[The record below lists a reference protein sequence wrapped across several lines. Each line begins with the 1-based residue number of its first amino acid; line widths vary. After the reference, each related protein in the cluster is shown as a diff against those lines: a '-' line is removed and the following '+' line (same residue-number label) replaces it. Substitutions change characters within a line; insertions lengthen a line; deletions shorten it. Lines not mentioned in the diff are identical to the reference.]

1 MKPKVNG
8 MTTALRT
15 ADRPAQPNRPRSG
28 SGLARALRQRGR
40 RRLLREDFL
49 TTLAWA
55 SGAAAVALYLADG
68 GAGQFNNLTTATTS
82 IGIIAGLVGTDLVL
96 VMLLLAARIPLIDG
110 TVGHDR
116 AMEIHGKLGKPA
128 LYLILAHMVFLLI
141 GYGLADRLNPIAEG
155 VSMWTSLPDMWIAFI
170 SIVLFILVVVTS
182 LVAVRRKFPY
192 EFWYVVHLL
201 TYAAVLTALPHQFS
215 EGQLFAP
222 GQWQRWYWIA
232 FYVLVLLALVRYRIW
247 APIALTFRHQL
258 SVTRVVSAGDG
269 AVSIE
274 LTGLRLEEL
283 SGAGGRFFI
292 WRFLAPNL
300 WWHHHPFSLSADP
313 VAGRLRI
320 TVRNLGKGSAALMSV
335 KPGTK
340 VAVSG
345 PYGLFGHAARTR
357 PGLVLV
363 GSGIGI
369 TPLRAILE
377 RAEFEPG
384 EATVILRA
392 STPET
397 LYLRDEIAE
406 LCRQRGATMYE
417 LVGQRA
423 RHGSPW
429 LPRHQTGLS
438 LSAYVPNLR
447 SSDVYVCGP
456 KKWTDAVLADAKS
469 AGLSDEQLHHERFDW

>member
-1 MKPKVNG
+1 
-8 MTTALRT
+8 MTTAFRT
-15 ADRPAQPNRPRSG
+15 ADRPAQPPGQRPG
-28 SGLARALRQRGR
+28 AGLARTLRQRGR
-40 RRLLREDFL
+40 GRLLREDFL
-49 TTLAWA
+49 TVLAWA

-68 GAGQFNNLTTATTS
+68 GAGQFANVTSGITAL
-82 IGIIAGLVGTDLVL
+82 GIIAGLIGTDLVL
-96 VMLLLAARIPLIDG
+96 VMLLLAARIPFIDSAI
-110 TVGHDR
+110 GHDR
-116 AMEIHGKLGKPA
+116 AMEVHGKLGKPA

-141 GYGLADRLNPIAEG
+141 GYGLTDRLNPIAEG
-155 VSMWTSLPDMWIAFI
+155 ISMWNNLPDLWLAFI
-170 SIVLFILVVVTS
+170 STALFILVVVTS
-182 LVAVRRKFPY
+182 LVAVRKKFPY

-232 FYVLVLLALVRYRIW
+232 FYVLVLLALLRYRVW

-258 SVTRVVSAGDG
+258 SVTRVVAAGDG

-274 LTGLRLEEL
+274 LTGVRLEEL
-283 SGAGGRFFI
+283 TGSGGRFFI
-292 WRFLAPNL
+292 WRFLAPGL

-313 VAGRLRI
+313 AAGRLRI
-320 TVRNLGKGSAALMSV
+320 TVRNLGRGSAALMSV
-335 KPGTK
+335 RPGTK
-340 VAVSG
+340 VALSG

-357 PGLVLV
+357 PGVVLV

-384 EATVILRA
+384 AATVILRA

-406 LCRQRGATMYE
+406 LCHERGATMYE
-417 LVGQRA
+417 LVGHRA
-423 RHGSPW
+423 RHGNAW
-429 LPRHQTGLS
+429 LPRHQTGLR
-438 LSAYVPNLR
+438 LSDYVPNLKA
-447 SSDVYVCGP
+447 SDVYVCGP
-456 KKWTDAVLADAKS
+456 KKWSDSVLEDAKS
-469 AGLSDEQLHHERFDW
+469 AGLADEQLHHERFDW

>member
-1 MKPKVNG
+1 
-8 MTTALRT
+8 MTTALRS
-15 ADRPAQPNRPRSG
+15 AERPAPPPRPRPDL
-28 SGLARALRQRGR
+28 GLARALRKRGR
-40 RRLLREDFL
+40 RRLFREDFL
-49 TTLAWA
+49 TVLAWA

-68 GAGQFNNLTTATTS
+68 GASEFSNLTTVTTS
-82 IGIIAGLVGTDLVL
+82 IGVIAGLIGTDLVL
-96 VMLLLAARIPLIDG
+96 VMLLLAARIPLIDRSI
-110 TVGHDR
+110 GHDR
-116 AMEIHGKLGKPA
+116 AMEVHGKLGKPA

-141 GYGLADRLNPIAEG
+141 GYGLTDRLNPIAEG
-155 VSMWTSLPDMWIAFI
+155 VSMWVDLPDIWLAFI
-170 SIVLFILVVVTS
+170 SIALFVLVVVTS

-215 EGQLFAP
+215 VGALFAE
-222 GQWQRWYWIA
+222 GHWQRWYWIA
-232 FYVLVLLALVRYRIW
+232 FYVIVLAALLRYRVW

-258 SVTRVVSAGDG
+258 TVHRVVAAGDG

-274 LTGLRLEEL
+274 LTGLRIEEL
-283 SGAGGRFFI
+283 AGSGGRFFI
-292 WRFLAPNL
+292 WRFLAPGL

-313 VAGRLRI
+313 VAGSLRV

-335 KPGTK
+335 RPGTR
-340 VAVSG
+340 VALSG

-384 EATVILRA
+384 RATVILRA
-392 STPET
+392 SAPGT

-406 LCRQRGATMYE
+406 LCRQRGAIMYE
-417 LVGQRA
+417 LVGHRA
-423 RHGSPW
+423 RTGNSW
-429 LPRHQTGLS
+429 LPRHQTGLR
-438 LSAYVPNLR
+438 LADYVCDLK

-456 KKWTDAVLADAKS
+456 RTWTDSVLADAKAS
-469 AGLSDEQLHHERFDW
+469 GLSDEQLHHERFDW